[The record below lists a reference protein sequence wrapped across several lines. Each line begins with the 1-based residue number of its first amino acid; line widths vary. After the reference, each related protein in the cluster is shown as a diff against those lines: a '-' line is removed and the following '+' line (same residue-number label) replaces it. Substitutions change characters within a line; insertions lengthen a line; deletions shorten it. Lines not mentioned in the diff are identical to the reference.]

1 MSCML
6 NHLIPRLTVLVGL
19 TVEQVEM
26 AVANARRQPAAPL
39 PDVDPA
45 VADAV
50 WQQWP
55 SHDAQA
61 VTTVLRQLLAGLFI
75 LQRQEMVDQ
84 PSVDTLIA
92 ALLPPA
98 LAG

>member
-50 WQQWP
+50 WQQ
-55 SHDAQA
+55 
-61 VTTVLRQLLAGLFI
+61 
-75 LQRQEMVDQ
+75 
-84 PSVDTLIA
+84 
-92 ALLPPA
+92 
-98 LAG
+98 